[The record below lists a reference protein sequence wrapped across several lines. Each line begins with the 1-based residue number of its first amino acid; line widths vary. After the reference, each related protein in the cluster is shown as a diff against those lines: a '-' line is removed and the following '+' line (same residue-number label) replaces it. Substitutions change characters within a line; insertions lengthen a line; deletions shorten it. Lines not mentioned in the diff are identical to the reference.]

1 MIFWALQHTW
11 ESEYQ
16 NCCVS
21 HNFKPEESLS
31 ATAHIRF
38 RELLQFLKLRFE
50 SLARLSR
57 YLRTCNVGN
66 RSKFYLGLYFI
77 TENVFEVFARIA
89 IWDYVI
95 LKIVISISDQ
105 ILNASAHM
113 GISTFKNH
121 KHEHQIVRKVS
132 RFCAHGKKNIWRN
145 RCHDYMNAT
154 AIQNIFGNNAII
166 IWKSEYTFSTSASIE
181 KTKK

>member
-1 MIFWALQHTW
+1 MLVIISNLKNRWAQ
-11 ESEYQ
+11 
-16 NCCVS
+16 
-21 HNFKPEESLS
+21 
-31 ATAHIRF
+31 
-38 RELLQFLKLRFE
+38 
-50 SLARLSR
+50 
-57 YLRTCNVGN
+57 LRTSD
-66 RSKFYLGLYFI
+66 SKKLWNSWNYILKVWRDCQDICAHVMQTISQNLGLCFI
-77 TENVFEVFARIA
+77 SENMFKVFARIV
-89 IWDYVI
+89 IWGYVI
-95 LKIVISISDQ
+95 LKTVISISNQ

-113 GISTFKNH
+113 GISTFENY
-121 KHEHQIVRKVS
+121 KHEHQIVRKAS